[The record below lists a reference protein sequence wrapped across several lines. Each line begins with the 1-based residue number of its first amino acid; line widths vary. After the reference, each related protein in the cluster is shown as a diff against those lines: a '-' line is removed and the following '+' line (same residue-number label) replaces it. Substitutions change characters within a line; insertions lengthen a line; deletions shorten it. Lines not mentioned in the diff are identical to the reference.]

1 VMGAVVLAEGLAPY
15 RFAEAARGFSFVP
28 FGALVGGQYTAGL
41 QAGLQKLFLY
51 GGLLWLAG
59 RAGVRGWVAVAAVV
73 GLALAIGLVQTR
85 LPGRSAEVTDAVLVL
100 VAALVLRGG
109 QPARDGRG

>member
-1 VMGAVVLAEGLAPY
+1 
-15 RFAEAARGFSFVP
+15 
-28 FGALVGGQYTAGL
+28 
-41 QAGLQKLFLY
+41 
-51 GGLLWLAG
+51 
-59 RAGVRGWVAVAAVV
+59 VRGWVAVLAVV